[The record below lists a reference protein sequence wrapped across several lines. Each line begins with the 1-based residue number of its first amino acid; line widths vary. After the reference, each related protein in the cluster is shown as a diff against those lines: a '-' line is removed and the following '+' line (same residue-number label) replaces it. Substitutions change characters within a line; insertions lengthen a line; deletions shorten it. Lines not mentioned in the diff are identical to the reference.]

1 MMRPL
6 SDIMREH
13 VTLVNVDDTVED
25 VECILG
31 AHKYSC
37 VPVVDPEDHCFGII
51 TSNDILKFHMMNRN
65 AKKVRAWEICSH
77 LLIEVSPTLSI
88 KDASMLMIKN
98 KIHHLVV
105 SHDNT
110 IKGIASSIDLL
121 EAYVAANHT

>member
-1 MMRPL
+1 MRPL

-77 LLIEVSPTLSI
+77 LLIEVSPTLSM

-98 KIHHLVV
+98 KIHHLVI
-105 SHDNT
+105 SQDNA
-110 IKGIASSIDLL
+110 IKGIVSSIDLL
-121 EAYVAANHT
+121 EAYVAANNV

>member
-1 MMRPL
+1 MRPL